1 MDKEM
6 REASMANRRRKDR
19 GLVRS
24 RVLTLRM
31 TEEEMLRFRVS
42 ALSMGKKRARIVRE
56 RVADLIRPTAAP
68 KTAARDETVA
78 PEPGGT
84 VATGTVIGEAA
95 GAGMAP
101 VAR

>member
-1 MDKEM
+1 
-6 REASMANRRRKDR
+6 
-19 GLVRS
+19 
-24 RVLTLRM
+24 M

-84 VATGTVIGEAA
+84 VADGTVIGGDRMPDPDANSMRQA
-95 GAGMAP
+95 G
-101 VAR
+101 